1 MTRVLVDTNIVLDA
15 LTGRKPFC
23 KNAEKIFLLAAEEK
37 IQGYI
42 TASSVTDIYYLV
54 RKNLFEQ
61 KARQALHNLFQLV
74 MVIDVRGKD
83 CEQAL
88 EFPIEDY
95 EDALIAT
102 CAARAKIDYLVTR
115 DEAFLNAPSPVR
127 VVSPAQLLEMSLGWT

>member
-54 RKNLFEQ
+54 RKNLSGQ

-74 MVIDVRGKD
+74 TVIDVRGKD

-88 EFPIEDY
+88 ELPIEDY

-102 CAARAKIDYLVTR
+102 CAARAKMDYLVTR
-115 DEAFLNAPSPVR
+115 DEIFLSASSSVC
-127 VVSPAQLLEMSLGWT
+127 VVSPAQLLEIF